1 MALTEKQKLF
11 VEEYLVDLNAKQ
23 AAIRAGYSPKTAE
36 QIGYKLVQKSSVSEE
51 IEKAMARRAKRL
63 SVRQEDVINELKAIA
78 YTERSSYAKVVEKQ
92 AYMTT
97 EDGTRIPLTDEDG
110 NPIMYRTVQVELTD
124 NLSEDEKKAI
134 AGIKMG
140 KNGIEV
146 ETADKVRALELLGRH
161 LGMFKE
167 KVEVSGL
174 DEQKNKLDSILKQMR
189 GDD

>member
-36 QIGYKLVQKSSVSEE
+36 QIGFQLLQKTSVSEE

-110 NPIMYRTVQVELTD
+110 NPVMYRTVQVELTD

-167 KVEVSGL
+167 KIEVSGL

>member
-78 YTERSSYAKVVEKQ
+78 YTERSRYAKVVEKQ